1 MPNDIVQLRNGRATM
16 TIGAALYF
24 LSNLLTATPVLAA
37 DEKELNQVLITNVD
51 VWDGRSDS
59 VSKGLDVLIEGNLV
73 KQVAKGI
80 EAPKAHKV
88 DGQGGTVIPGLI
100 DMHAHHAI
108 HEGMLEGR
116 NAYDQMAI
124 GAISGLRLREYL
136 DQGFTSTR
144 DAGGNV
150 LGLAKAV
157 RLERIPGPRIFP
169 SGGFISQTGGHADTG
184 LITDQIGDMD
194 ILERSGFGYIV
205 DGVTEARKAT
215 RHNLRAGATQIKIMA
230 GGGVASEFDP
240 IHMTQLSLEEMQ
252 AIVGVAE
259 DYGTYVLAHAYHDR
273 AVNRFID
280 AGGRC
285 VEHNFLVSEETI
297 KRMKREGVALSIQ
310 SVMSLEAFHPDNVQ
324 KIDFFSADQKAKAVT
339 VNKGADQMLKWA
351 LKHDL
356 IMVTGGD
363 MFDKANVNRQ
373 IDNILWLKKVGFSN
387 GQALKT
393 ATSSAGHV
401 LSWSGGMNPYKDAYP
416 GLSEDEK
423 AAKGIGLGVVE
434 EGAYADLLVVKGNPL
449 EKLEIMKDRNNLQFI
464 MKDGHVWKNT
474 LVPPEHR
481 FYVPPERR
489 YMPSTTL

>member
-1 MPNDIVQLRNGRATM
+1 MYKTPYLVTA
-16 TIGAALYF
+16 
-24 LSNLLTATPVLAA
+24 LLTAVMLVISTVTTAVAEDKPA
-37 DEKELNQVLITNVD
+37 QVLIVNVD
-51 VWDGRSDS
+51 VWDGRGDNLT
-59 VSKGLDVLIEGNLV
+59 KGVDVLVEGNLV
-73 KQVAKGI
+73 KKIAKGI
-80 EAPKAHKV
+80 KAPNAHV
-88 DGQGGTVIPGLI
+88 VNGQGGTVIPGLI

-116 NAYDQMAI
+116 NDYDQMAI
-124 GAISGLRLREYL
+124 GAISGLRLRDYL
-136 DQGFTSTR
+136 DQGFTSSR

-184 LITDQIGDMD
+184 MVTDQIGDMD

-215 RHNLRAGATQIKIMA
+215 RMNLRAGATQIKIMA

-240 IHMTQLSLEEMQ
+240 IYMTQLSFEEMK

-273 AVNRFID
+273 SVNRFID
-280 AGGRC
+280 AGGKC
-285 VEHNFLVSEETI
+285 VEHNFLVSEKTI
-297 KRMKREGVALSIQ
+297 KRMKKEGVALSIQ
-310 SVMSLEAFHPDNVQ
+310 SVMSLEAFHPDNVE
-324 KIDFFSADQKAKAVT
+324 KITFFSADQKAKAVS
-339 VNKGADQMLKWA
+339 VNKGAAQMLKWA

-373 IDNILWLKKVGFSN
+373 IDNILWLTKVGFSN
-387 GQALKT
+387 VQALKT

-416 GLSEDEK
+416 DLGEEEK
-423 AAKGIGLGVVE
+423 AKKGIGLGVVE
-434 EGAYADLLVVKGNPL
+434 EGSYADLLVINGNPL
-449 EKLEIMKDRNNLQFI
+449 ENLEVLKDRDNMQFI

-474 LVPPEHR
+474 LVPATHEH
-481 FYVPPERR
+481 YVPPETRH
-489 YMPSTTL
+489 MPSTVL

>member
-1 MPNDIVQLRNGRATM
+1 MCKKPYLVT
-16 TIGAALYF
+16 
-24 LSNLLTATPVLAA
+24 VLAIAVMFVASAMTTAIA
-37 DEKELNQVLITNVD
+37 DNKPNQVLIVNVD
-51 VWDGRSDS
+51 VWDG
-59 VSKGLDVLIEGNLV
+59 KGDYLTKGVDVLVEGNLV
-73 KQVAKGI
+73 KAIAKGI
-80 EAPKAHKV
+80 EAPNAHV
-88 DGQGGTVIPGLI
+88 INGQGGTVIPGLI

-116 NAYDQMAI
+116 NDYDQMAI

-136 DQGFTSTR
+136 DQGFTTTR

-240 IHMTQLSLEEMQ
+240 IHMTQLSLEEMK

-285 VEHNFLVSEETI
+285 VEHNFLVSEKTI
-297 KRMKREGVALSIQ
+297 KRMKKEGVALSIQ
-310 SVMSLEAFHPDNVQ
+310 SVMSLEAFHPDNVE
-324 KIDFFSADQKAKAVT
+324 KITFFSADQKNKAKM
-339 VNKGADQMLKWA
+339 VNAGAEQMLKWA

-387 GQALKT
+387 VQALKT

-416 GLSEDEK
+416 DHSEEEK
-423 AAKGIGLGVVE
+423 ASKGIGLGVVE
-434 EGAYADLLVVKGNPL
+434 EGSYADLLVINGNPL
-449 EKLEIMKDRNNLQFI
+449 ENLDVLKDRNNMQFI

-474 LVPPEHR
+474 LVPPEHQH
-481 FYVPPERR
+481 YVPPETR
-489 YMPSTTL
+489 YMPSTVL